1 MIISTSPTSSFLSFS
16 IVSPGQVRDNFQRI
30 LCFSWIVG
38 DVLRGA
44 RNLHRRAM
52 SFFLKKERRIEQCHG
67 KA

>member
-38 DVLRGA
+38 DVRGA